1 MTDDQV
7 VRIADAVHDKLMN
20 GPIKELQ
27 ESVGGLQETVG
38 GLQETVGGLQE
49 SVGGLQ
55 ETVGGLQESVGG
67 LQESVRINGE
77 GIASMSIKVDDMYR
91 CQRDM
96 NHNIDAIRDH
106 LGI

>member
-27 ESVGGLQETVG
+27 ESVGE
-38 GLQETVGGLQE
+38 LQE
-49 SVGGLQ
+49 SVG
-55 ETVGGLQESVGG
+55 ELQESVGELQG
-67 LQESVRINGE
+67 SVGELQGSVGELQESVGELQESVGINSE
-77 GIASMSIKVDDMYR
+77 GIASISIKVDDMYR
-91 CQRDM
+91 WQTDM
-96 NHNIDAIRDH
+96 NHNIGAIRDH